1 MQACKIDNNAI
12 WRILQGSYV
21 LIWLINGKDYPATR
35 PESLY
40 NKDMN
45 KNSVLFFLLFVVV
58 LLGAAY
64 YLILSIQQSAESAIG
79 GAVAPFQ
86 QSNAALQTQVSNLM
100 NPTPTIIPDPITYIQ
115 EIRALARLET
125 IQYSVEKVITAEIGQ
140 GNFGFL
146 FGDKLLFVAHGIV
159 IAGIDMEKIQPG
171 DMMLVDG
178 VLQVRLP
185 QAEVFVATLNNEKS
199 YVYDRSTGIL
209 TKSVQDLETLARQ
222 AAEREILKAAQED
235 GILTQAQRNAEL
247 FLYKFFQALGYKDVR
262 FIN

>member
-1 MQACKIDNNAI
+1 MDKKSA
-12 WRILQGSYV
+12 V
-21 LIWLINGKDYPATR
+21 
-35 PESLY
+35 
-40 NKDMN
+40 
-45 KNSVLFFLLFVVV
+45 FFLVFVVV

-64 YLILSIQQSAESAIG
+64 YIVTSIQQSAESAIN

-86 QSNAALQTQVSNLM
+86 QSNSALQTQVSNLM
-100 NPTPTIIPDPITYIQ
+100 NPTPTIIPDPVTYIN
-115 EIRALARLET
+115 EVRALARLET

-140 GNFGFL
+140 GNFSFL

-171 DMMLVDG
+171 DMQLVDG

-185 QAEVFVATLNNEKS
+185 PAEIFVATLNNEKS
-199 YVYDRSTGIL
+199 YVYDRNTGIL

-222 AAEREILKAAQED
+222 AAEREILKAASED
-235 GILTQAQRNAEL
+235 GILEQAQRNAEL
-247 FLYKFFQALGYKDVR
+247 FLYKFFQALGYKEVK